1 MWYDK
6 HIHIRRFSLKEVITL
21 SEKRKDKKGRI
32 LKDGESY
39 RSDGRYMYRYATAGG
54 DRKCVYARSLD
65 ELREKEQ
72 QIQRDLQDGI
82 DHAAGSVTVIALAER
97 YIAQKQGVRYNTRI
111 GYNFV
116 MNLLRKQDFGY
127 RKIKDIKT
135 SEAKAFFIGLHESGY
150 SYSSITTVRGV
161 VKPAFDMAVE
171 DDIIRKNPF
180 AFRTVDVVPN
190 DAVTRKALSPEDKE
204 RFLAYLQEG
213 KCRSRYYDEVVILL
227 GTGLRISELY
237 GLTKAD
243 IDFTE
248 RRIRVERQ
256 LVRTR
261 HCEYY
266 IEKPKTESGERF
278 IPMSDAVYRAFQ
290 NVMRHRKTPKVE
302 LMIDGHS
309 GFLFLDKDGKP
320 KVAGHLEHAMKRIVD
335 KYNST
340 HEDKLPPVT
349 PHVLRHTF
357 CTDLA
362 NAELNLKSLQYLMGH
377 SDAYTTLNTYTHAS
391 YDAAREAFL
400 KASES

>member
-1 MWYDK
+1 M
-6 HIHIRRFSLKEVITL
+6 
-21 SEKRKDKKGRI
+21 SEKRKDKKGRV

-39 RSDGRYMYRYATAGG
+39 RSDGRYMYRYTTVKG
-54 DRKCVYARSLD
+54 DRQCVYARTLD

-82 DHAAGSVTVIALAER
+82 DYGAGAITVIALAER
-97 YIAQKQGVRYNTRI
+97 YIEQKQGVRYNTKV

-116 MNLLRKQDFGY
+116 MNLLRKQDFSY
-127 RKIKDIKT
+127 RKIKDVKT
-135 SEAKAFFIGLHESGY
+135 SEAKAFFIELHESGY
-150 SYSSITTVRGV
+150 SYSTITTVRGV

-171 DDIIRKNPF
+171 DDIVRKNPF

-190 DAVTRKALSPEDKE
+190 DAVARKALSPEDKA
-204 RFLAYLQEG
+204 RFLEYLQED
-213 KCRSRYYDEVVILL
+213 KCRSRYYNEVVILL

-278 IPMSDAVYRAFQ
+278 IPMTDEVFWAFQ
-290 NVMRHRKTPKVE
+290 NVLRSRKTPKVE

-309 GFLFLDKDGKP
+309 GFVFLDKDGKP
-320 KVAGHLEHAMKRIVD
+320 KVAGHLEHALKRIVD
-335 KYNST
+335 KYNAT
-340 HEDKLPPVT
+340 HDNKLPSIT

-362 NAELNLKSLQYLMGH
+362 NAEMNLKSLQYLMGH

-391 YDAAREAFL
+391 YDAAKEAL
-400 KASES
+400 AKAAANGAKS